1 MVGEDTRRVRFGSIV
16 EWALAAALLVSVVA
30 VGTALLREVRTVR
43 PVVSVIAGEPHLYYD
58 APAAIPARAVA
69 LPVYTLENGRDVHV
83 GDKASSVARA
93 MGTEV
98 ALISESV
105 ERTPSRQR
113 VVRFYVDG
121 GVQFAL
127 VFEAPE
133 PAVEPTV
140 AAIYLP

>member
-1 MVGEDTRRVRFGSIV
+1 MGEDTRRVRFGSIV

-30 VGTALLREVRTVR
+30 VGSAFLREVRTVR
-43 PVVSVIAGEPHLYYD
+43 PVVPVIAGEPHLYYD

-69 LPVYTLENGRDVHV
+69 LPVYMLENGRDVHV

-93 MGTEV
+93 LGTEV
-98 ALISESV
+98 ALVSESV

-113 VVRFYVDG
+113 VVRFYVDS

-133 PAVEPTV
+133 SGVEPTV